1 MPNMLIW
8 DDNVSADDSM
18 GHDFIMNTAST
29 IFHYGRGD
37 TQESTVADDGKHF
50 PELGCQ
56 TECLVI

>member
-1 MPNMLIW
+1 
-8 DDNVSADDSM
+8 
-18 GHDFIMNTAST
+18 MNTAST

-37 TQESTVADDGKHF
+37 TQGSMAADDGKHF